1 MASATVDVIIE
12 TGQKRVF
19 ASALDF
25 PGWSRS
31 GRSEDDAIA
40 ALVAA
45 GDRYGVV
52 AALAGVTVPEKVDV
66 RIIERVPGNATTD
79 FGAPAIRA
87 ASESQ
92 VGSAAQ
98 RSRRSALVQACW
110 QYFDSVAGHA
120 PEELRKGPR
129 GGGRDTSKVIEHVHG
144 AEDAYKGK
152 LGIRDVKDPAEI
164 RTLMVDAIVSG
175 RSPEKENQ
183 WPAAYA
189 ARRIAWHVL
198 DHAWEIED
206 RSQ

>member
-1 MASATVDVIIE
+1 MASATVDVVIE

-19 ASALDF
+19 ASALYF

-45 GDRYGVV
+45 VDRYAVV
-52 AALAGVTVPEKVDV
+52 AALAGVTVPGTVDV
-66 RIIERVPGNATTD
+66 RVIERVPGNATTD
-79 FGAPAIRA
+79 FGAPAIPA

-92 VGSAAQ
+92 VGTAAQ
-98 RSRRSALVQACW
+98 RTRRTALVQACW
-110 QYFDSVAGHA
+110 QYFDSIAGHA

-152 LGIRDVKDPAEI
+152 LGIRGVKDPAEI
-164 RTLMVDAIVSG
+164 RALMIDAIISG
-175 RSPEKENQ
+175 RSPDKVGQ